1 MRFEFVV
8 PNKMCMCMIMHFLEL
23 FRQQYGGRT
32 FAWGLG
38 GVACCGGGGGRT
50 IYNITLHCTA
60 TLEFMVGK
68 KLDELD
74 PLMTDRPPDPRVQA
88 HKCV

>member
-1 MRFEFVV
+1 MYVYDHAFFGTLSSAIWRED
-8 PNKMCMCMIMHFLEL
+8 
-23 FRQQYGGRT
+23 

-68 KLDELD
+68 KLDDLD